1 MPSLPSVKKHSQVER
16 RKPTIAR
23 SEQQLQRF
31 TDPTWNRHL
40 SHVLDPHKAYKR
52 ENWMI
57 SSSETGNPEN
67 QFNFGFCGVGKS
79 KTKKQR
85 RRSVKKNG
93 AKVKGKNTQLLYDF
107 FIKPAIRKINVRIYT
122 NPRVF
127 LQLFTSLSLGTFHHS
142 LSLSLSNITMR
153 KNSHTLCQ
161 IFCI

>member
-1 MPSLPSVKKHSQVER
+1 MFYNALTSLWITASVKKHSQVER

-67 QFNFGFCGVGKS
+67 QC
-79 KTKKQR
+79 
-85 RRSVKKNG
+85 
-93 AKVKGKNTQLLYDF
+93 ADDAL
-107 FIKPAIRKINVRIYT
+107 
-122 NPRVF
+122 
-127 LQLFTSLSLGTFHHS
+127 
-142 LSLSLSNITMR
+142 R
-153 KNSHTLCQ
+153 KNAHS
-161 IFCI
+161 FF